1 MHKLITQS
9 EHTLIEDL
17 NMSEKPQ
24 LTMRYLLDLIE
35 RLEGRIAFLE
45 NKLDNKDDKKKIVI
59 IEDKPMIIK
68 KASK

>member
-9 EHTLIEDL
+9 EHTLIEGL

-35 RLEGRIAFLE
+35 RLDGRIAFLE

>member
-1 MHKLITQS
+1 MHKLITQR

-35 RLEGRIAFLE
+35 RLEHRIAFLE
-45 NKLDNKDDKKKIVI
+45 NKLDNKNDKKKIVI

>member
-1 MHKLITQS
+1 MHKLITQR

-35 RLEGRIAFLE
+35 KMDERIAFLE

>member
-1 MHKLITQS
+1 MHQLITQR

-24 LTMRYLLDLIE
+24 LTMRYLADLIE
-35 RLEGRIAFLE
+35 KLEGRIAFLE

-68 KASK
+68 KATK

>member
-1 MHKLITQS
+1 MHQLITQR

-45 NKLDNKDDKKKIVI
+45 NKLDNKDNKKKIVI

>member
-35 RLEGRIAFLE
+35 KMDERIAFLE
-45 NKLDNKDDKKKIVI
+45 NKLDNKDTKKKIVI

>member
-1 MHKLITQS
+1 
-9 EHTLIEDL
+9 
-17 NMSEKPQ
+17 MSEKPQ

-35 RLEGRIAFLE
+35 KMDERIAFLE
-45 NKLDNKDDKKKIVI
+45 NKLDNKDSKKKIVI